1 MSEMAQTAD
10 HIIVLGRGRIIA
22 DAPVS
27 DILAAATGTVVRVR
41 TPQPEELARL
51 IASADVTV
59 TGEEPGLLK
68 VVGLESPR
76 IGEAAAR
83 AGIVLHELTPIGAS
97 LEEAYLALTH
107 DDVEFRT
114 EVTR

>member
-27 DILAAATGTVVRVR
+27 EILAAATGTVVRVR
-41 TPQPEELARL
+41 TPEPEELSRI

-59 TGEEPGLLK
+59 TIEEPGLLT
-68 VVGLESPR
+68 VLGLEAPQ
-76 IGEAAAR
+76 IGDAAAR
-83 AGIVLHELTPIGAS
+83 AGIPLHELTPIGAS

-107 DDVEFRT
+107 DDVEYRT
-114 EVTR
+114 EVAS